1 MTHTVEQTIDALL
14 ETENELQATM
24 DEVDTRM
31 FDMTIPEDFSA
42 YPQCSYGFIMRIPDN
57 ATDDW
62 RAACE
67 EMKPILIQH
76 GWKF

>member
-14 ETENELQATM
+14 ETENELQAIM

-31 FDMTIPEDFSA
+31 FDITIPEDFSA
-42 YPQCSYGFIMRIPDN
+42 YPQCSYGFIMCIPDN

-62 RAACE
+62 RTACE
-67 EMKPILIQH
+67 EMKPILIQYE
-76 GWKF
+76 WKF